1 MAGMDVSAERR
12 PPRAIVYYDGDCA
25 LCNWSVA
32 RCLARGVP
40 PGVRF
45 APQDGEAFAGLT
57 AVRPDLAELDSMVLQ
72 ILPAGHEPGSREAA
86 PLANQFERPSLPAGT
101 EGAASASSLPGEI
114 KVRSEAVLWLAA
126 RLRGP
131 ERRLA
136 SLARLA
142 PRPLLDWGYRLL
154 ARNRRRVGRRLA
166 ECPVPTPEQRRY
178 FLA

>member
-1 MAGMDVSAERR
+1 MDERRERR
-12 PPRAIVYYDGDCA
+12 PPTAIVYYDGDCA

-32 RCLARGVP
+32 RCLDRGVP

-45 APQDGEAFAGLT
+45 APQDGESFERLT

-72 ILPAGHEPGSREAA
+72 ILPATHAA
-86 PLANQFERPSLPAGT
+86 GVPDSPLPA
-101 EGAASASSLPGEI
+101 EI

-126 RLRGP
+126 RLDGP
-131 ERRLA
+131 ERWFALV
-136 SLARLA
+136 ARIV
-142 PRPLLDWGYRLL
+142 PRAMLDWGYRLL
-154 ARNRRRVGRRLA
+154 ARNRRRVGSRLA